1 MLPRRHYALPTL
13 HRRCRLVQCLPSTS
27 GASYLVAPCSFR
39 HDLGF
44 VQFLRLA
51 HASVVSGS
59 NTTCP
64 VHCIFRNVAFDAVRV
79 CDFVSVTKE
88 APRSTPEAI
97 CIMFEITTFSSCGG
111 MLAEIKGRAKSQAK
125 QTTSRPRGLGPGS
138 ARPSEGFEILPSLL
152 PPRMS
157 TTSFALPFS

>member
-27 GASYLVAPCSFR
+27 GASYSVAPCSIR

-44 VQFLRLA
+44 IHFLRLA
-51 HASVVSGS
+51 HASVVSAS
-59 NTTCP
+59 YTTCP
-64 VHCIFRNVAFDAVRV
+64 VHCIFRDVAFDAVRV

-88 APRSTPEAI
+88 APRSTLEAI
-97 CIMFEITTFSSCGG
+97 CMFEITTFSSCCG

-125 QTTSRPRGLGPGS
+125 QASSRPRGLGPGS
-138 ARPSEGFEILPSLL
+138 ARPSEGFEILPSPL